1 MPHTDSLVSDKDI
14 PGSQSRR
21 VDREGKRNLAGALH
35 RHLALAS
42 YRTVPCTK
50 KLRSLLRHRK
60 SHERSCRGPE
70 QHCPRYAPFA
80 RMGNAAAKRPLEE
93 IHDPWPENPCLV
105 SAWDT
110 SSMVI
115 EGIDW
120 HPQGQAGPLA
130 VRTLQSARLQ
140 EQLEAGRVGA
150 SATVP
155 GSGPW

>member
-1 MPHTDSLVSDKDI
+1 
-14 PGSQSRR
+14 
-21 VDREGKRNLAGALH
+21 
-35 RHLALAS
+35 
-42 YRTVPCTK
+42 
-50 KLRSLLRHRK
+50 
-60 SHERSCRGPE
+60 
-70 QHCPRYAPFA
+70 
-80 RMGNAAAKRPLEE
+80 MGNAAAKRPLEE

-110 SSMVI
+110 SPMVI